1 MKFFLS
7 AALLIFTHI
16 LSAQN
21 FVESWETTFSATGPA
36 EIVKMIHDADDNV
49 IILAN
54 QRQSDGPRF
63 DGLVLKYSKSGVFQ
77 WSKSYGY
84 DSETNDYGVDIDVDD
99 DGNIYALFSISPE
112 NAGNTDPNGFLLRK
126 YSSAGTVVN
135 SYESI
140 GSLGYIPQKVAFY
153 ESQNKVYFT
162 ASRSQTSGKGL
173 LLRLYRLSDGLVHEY
188 AKNYESDEDDVAFAI
203 DTGSTITVQ
212 FQKGTSEIA
221 ALSIPYNFG
230 VSDSFLES
238 GSIVVTE
245 SIENITYKQ
254 FSSYRYFKFEL
265 DNGTVDL
272 YERSSSNVTK
282 AVFTGETGFVGDFSR
297 SSGDVLVTGDFDQN
311 VVRREYNFSG
321 GSYSLEYELDDP
333 QTIGNFLSSGNYVLG
348 SIVENNTRYFGALEF
363 DFYGVSDKWYHSS
376 TDGETLDKALADSD
390 GNFIFASSPGS
401 QIKLFALCNGPIGID
416 LGSNMN
422 TELET
427 VTLSIGSSPANEA
440 NWETIEWSTGQTG
453 VKSIEVSGYREVKTI
468 SVTVTNANGCSFTDE
483 IQVTFRVPAPGLP
496 QPEIIGMNGAA
507 PVFRFT
513 WDKTIADVVEYGIDQ
528 EFYIGSCGVFRGD
541 WEEFN
546 SSSSGNANDYIDITT
561 SIHAGLQLFGGYAE
575 DADENR
581 SYPAYQLALQPC
593 NCYDMEALDT
603 YLATVAINDGND
615 VVGEG
620 EIASFLIVNP
630 ETDIRKTG
638 DQELLSYFQW
648 EVPEG
653 WDIIDYQGT
662 LIKTRINEGAASGN
676 VSVKIVNPC
685 TGDQTSAISKEVTV
699 TKDQTIAF
707 DQPADMQMGDDP
719 VALGAMASSGLDVAY
734 DVEPHDILDIDNGMI
749 TPLYAGTV
757 TITATQAGNFE
768 WNESNPVQQTF
779 TINKGNDEI
788 TFGELGD
795 VLWNAENFD
804 LDDLASTKSG
814 RNISWTEVDNAYVSV
829 SSLGAVVLKK
839 PGAVEITATLAG
851 DDNWNAANP
860 VSQTL
865 TILKTD
871 QTLTLDEFPDK
882 LVTDDDFLWG
892 EYLDISSGLTP
903 SLESDDEGVARVSG
917 SLIEIVGAGTVTITA
932 IQTGNDYYNAAD
944 PVNQTLTINK
954 LSQTISFDPIPE
966 KTTDDLPF
974 ELDAT
979 GSSGLDVEY
988 ESLNTSVAT
997 IDDNTVTI
1005 VGVGTADIVASQAGN
1020 GTYEPAPNVTRT
1032 LTVSEGVTITFTEG
1046 YPQFEYYL
1054 NGVYR
1059 LLLELTQNGNVYYV
1073 VTAEGADEPTP
1084 AQIENGKDASGAP
1097 AFKSGSAYSLTA
1109 NDEYNSAQILG
1120 LEELTSYEIFLTISD
1135 ESYALSTAVH
1145 QLSVETG
1152 DYSKPEWESG
1162 YPAMGTINS
1171 LSAEVEIDLN
1181 EESGTVYYA
1190 VFASS
1195 GATKFPAN
1203 LKAGSNYGAV
1213 DEGSVSAGEGS
1224 FVLTGLSEATAY
1236 DVWLVAE
1243 DAAENLQTAATKL
1256 DFTTIDDIA
1265 PQFGAGYPSIAAVDE
1280 SDVEI
1285 DVKINE
1291 AGTVYAIAQLAG
1303 EGAPSFAQVQNGQNS
1318 SGATAI
1324 SANSVT
1330 VNKNQTTAL
1339 GVSGLT
1345 SQVEYDFYV
1354 VAWDDFDNESGA
1366 PEMLNAT
1373 TSDLKAPVISPQ
1385 SLTLESVDETIATL
1399 SFSLDEPG
1407 SFHWVVDTEIVTS
1420 PSPTQVS
1427 NGQTEAGEVSTHS
1440 GSVDVTIADQA
1451 YQFEVTRLL
1460 ADQEYEIYFVAVDE
1474 NETPNISESTFSTTF
1489 STVDLTAP
1497 TFATT
1502 PQMTNI
1508 SNEGFDLLIDVNET
1522 GSLHYAVIGASDPLP
1537 TTNELSTGSVT
1548 NAIIQG
1554 SKALAD
1560 GNNDLTFTIA
1570 LTEESSYKVVLLA
1583 ADDDENLQDD
1593 VISIDFTVPSSK
1605 IAQSVTF
1612 EALEEKTYGDAD
1624 FVLAAI
1630 ATSGLDV
1637 SYNSSDESVATV
1649 SGSSVTIIGVG
1660 TTTITAS
1667 QSGNDNYHPAT
1678 DVEQTLIV
1686 NKASQLITFEA
1697 LEEKTY
1703 GDADFYLAA
1712 ITTSGLD
1719 VSYSSSN
1726 ESVATISGSTV
1737 TIVAVGS
1744 ATITASQSG
1753 NDNYHPAADVEQT
1766 LTVSQASQSITFDA
1780 LEEKTY
1786 GDADFDL
1793 AAIATSGLGVSY
1805 SSSDESVA
1813 TISGSSVT
1821 IVGVGSA
1828 IITASQSGNGNYHPA
1843 ADVEQTFTINKASQT
1858 ITFDAIEDQNFSV
1871 GSLSLLA
1878 TVSSQLS
1885 VVYTLDDGDGAIN
1898 DNMLTFHSAGTFT
1911 VTASQPGNGNFNA
1924 AEPVSQSFFVNEESL
1939 KVPQTITFASIEDQ
1953 TYGNTIQLSATS
1965 SSGLTVNYEMLSG
1978 GAVISD
1984 GEVKFTGIGAVT
1996 IEASQGGDDTYEPAA
2011 SVSQTFGV
2019 LPKTL
2024 DVLAEDKQ
2032 IVYGQPMPELTYTI
2046 TGFVTGEDESALTTA
2061 PAVSTEAIQDSNAG
2075 SYSISVEGAVSGNYV
2090 FNYQGALLVIN
2101 KAQADITIADL
2112 EQEADGSAKEP
2123 VVTTTPSN
2131 LNFTITYDG
2140 LADAPIVAGTYEV
2153 KVTIDETNYAGE
2165 QAAIF
2170 TLTESNPLGVEAE
2183 ALLSVYPNPVADY
2196 LTIKNLTNKNIAIY
2210 DLEGRLQSVDRVGER
2225 LDFSGLKPGIYL
2237 LRSDGQVLKLI
2248 KL

>member
-7 AALLIFTHI
+7 AALLFFTH
-16 LSAQN
+16 LLWAQN
-21 FVESWETTFSATGPA
+21 FVESWETTFSATGTV

-54 QRQSDGPRF
+54 QRQSGGPVY

-84 DSETNDYGVDIDVDD
+84 DSETNDYGVDVDVDD
-99 DGNIYALFSISPE
+99 NGNIYVLFSIDPE
-112 NAGNTDPNGFLLRK
+112 NAGNTNPNGFLLRK
-126 YSSAGTVVN
+126 YSPSGTVVN
-135 SYESI
+135 SYESV
-140 GSLGYIPQKVAFY
+140 GSLGYVPQKVAFY
-153 ESQNKVYFT
+153 ESQNRVYFT
-162 ASRSQTSGKGL
+162 ASKNQNPGKGL
-173 LLRLYRLSDGLVHEY
+173 LLGLYRLSDGLVYEY

-203 DTGSTITVQ
+203 DTGSTVTVQ

-230 VSDSFLES
+230 VSDSFSEA

-245 SIENITYKQ
+245 SIDNIAYKQ
-254 FSSYRYFKFEL
+254 ISSYRYFKLEL
-265 DNGTVDL
+265 GNGTVDL

-282 AVFTGETGFVGDFSR
+282 AVFTGEPGFVGDFSR
-297 SSGDVLVTGDFDQN
+297 SSGNVVVTGDFYGN
-311 VVRREYNFSG
+311 AVRREYDFAG
-321 GSYSLEYELDDP
+321 GSYTLEYELDDP
-333 QTIGNFLSSGNYVLG
+333 QTIGNLITPEGYVLG
-348 SIVENNTRYFGALEF
+348 SVVENNTRYFGALEF

-376 TDGETLDKALADSD
+376 TGGETLDKALADSD
-390 GNFIFASSPGS
+390 GNFIFATSPGS
-401 QIKLFALCNGPIGID
+401 QIKLFTLCNGPVGIN
-416 LGSNMN
+416 LGADIN

-453 VKSIEVSGYREVKTI
+453 VKSIDVSGYREVKNI

-496 QPEIIGMNGAA
+496 QPEIVGMNGAA

-513 WDKTIADVVEYGIDQ
+513 WDKTIAEVVEYGIDQ
-528 EFYIGSCGVFRGD
+528 KFYIGSCGVFPGD
-541 WEEFN
+541 WEEFS

-575 DADENR
+575 DAAENR
-581 SYPAYQLALQPC
+581 SYPGYQLALQPC

-620 EIASFLIVNP
+620 EISSFLIVNP
-630 ETDIRKTG
+630 ETNTRKTS
-638 DQELLSYFQW
+638 DQELLSFFQW

-662 LIKTRINEGAASGN
+662 LIKTRINEGAASGSI
-676 VSVKIVNPC
+676 SVKIVNPC
-685 TGDQTSAISKEVTV
+685 TGDQTSAISKQVTV

-707 DQPADMQMGDDP
+707 DQPADIQMGDDP
-719 VALGAMASSGLDVAY
+719 IALGAMASSGLDVAY
-734 DVEPHDILDIDNGMI
+734 DIEPFDILDINNGMI

-757 TITATQAGNFE
+757 TVTATQAGNFE
-768 WNESNPVQQTF
+768 WNEANPVQQTF
-779 TINKGNDEI
+779 SINKGDDEI
-788 TFGELGD
+788 TFGELDD
-795 VLWNAENFD
+795 VFWNAENFD

-829 SSLGAVVLKK
+829 SSLGAVVVKK
-839 PGAVEITATLAG
+839 PGAVEITATLTG
-851 DDNWNAANP
+851 DDNWNTADP

-865 TILKTD
+865 TILKTN
-871 QTLTLDEFPDK
+871 QHLTLDEFPDK
-882 LVTDDDFLWG
+882 LVTDDDFLWSDF
-892 EYLDISSGLTP
+892 LDISSGLTP
-903 SLESDDEGVARVSG
+903 SLESDDEGVARVLG
-917 SLIEIVGAGTVTITA
+917 SLIEIVGAGTATITA
-932 IQTGNDYYNAAD
+932 TQLGNDNYNAAD

-966 KTTDDLPF
+966 KTTDDPSF

-979 GSSGLDVEY
+979 ASSGLDVEY
-988 ESLNTSVAT
+988 ESSNTAVAT
-997 IDDNTVTI
+997 IVDNIVAI
-1005 VGVGTADIVASQAGN
+1005 VGVGTADIVASQPGN
-1020 GTYEPAPNVTRT
+1020 GTYESAPDVTRT
-1032 LTVSEGVTITFTEG
+1032 LTVSEGVTIAFTEG

-1054 NGVYR
+1054 NGAYR

-1084 AQIENGKDASGAP
+1084 AQIENGQDASGAP
-1097 AFKSGSAYSLTA
+1097 AFKSGSAYSLAA
-1109 NDEYNSAQILG
+1109 NNEYNLAQILE
-1120 LEELTSYEIFLTISD
+1120 LEEVTSYEIFLTISD
-1135 ESYALSTAVH
+1135 ESYALSTVVY

-1152 DYSKPEWESG
+1152 DYSKPEWEPG
-1162 YPAMGTINS
+1162 YPVMGTINS

-1181 EESGTVYYA
+1181 EGDGTVYYA

-1213 DEGSVSAGEGS
+1213 DEGSVSASDAS

-1243 DAAENLQTAATKL
+1243 DVAENLQTAATKL

-1265 PQFGAGYPSIAAVDE
+1265 PEFGAGYPSIATVDE
-1280 SDVEI
+1280 TDVEI

-1303 EGAPSFAQVQNGQNS
+1303 ESAPSFAQVQNGQNS

-1324 SANSVT
+1324 SANSVR
-1330 VNKNQTTAL
+1330 VDKNQAAGLAL
-1339 GVSGLT
+1339 SGLT
-1345 SQVEYDFYV
+1345 SQVGYDFYV
-1354 VAWDDFDNESGA
+1354 VAEDDFGNESGA
-1366 PEMLNAT
+1366 PVNLNAT
-1373 TSDLKAPVISPQ
+1373 TSDLKAPDISPQ
-1385 SLTLESVDETIATL
+1385 TLTLESVDETSATF

-1407 SFHWVVDTEIVTS
+1407 SFYWVVDTDIATS

-1427 NGQTEAGEVSTHS
+1427 NGQTEAGAASIHS

-1451 YQFEVTRLL
+1451 YQFEVTGLL
-1460 ADQEYEIYFVAVDE
+1460 ADQEYEIYFVAEDE
-1474 NETPNISESTFSTTF
+1474 NEIPNISESTFSATF

-1497 TFATT
+1497 SFGST
-1502 PQMTNI
+1502 PQITNI
-1508 SNEGFDLLIDVNET
+1508 SAEGFDLQVDVDES
-1522 GSLHYAVIGASDPLP
+1522 GSLFYAVIGASDPLP
-1537 TTNELSTGSVT
+1537 STGELSTGSVA
-1548 NAIIQG
+1548 NVADQG
-1554 SKALAD
+1554 SKSLTAGA
-1560 GNNDLTFTIA
+1560 NDLTVAISLA
-1570 LTEESSYKVVLLA
+1570 EESSYQLVLLA
-1583 ADDDENLQDD
+1583 ADDDENLQND
-1593 VISIDFTVPSSK
+1593 VVSIDFTVPSSK
-1605 IAQSVTF
+1605 IT
-1612 EALEEKTYGDAD
+1612 
-1624 FVLAAI
+1624 
-1630 ATSGLDV
+1630 
-1637 SYNSSDESVATV
+1637 
-1649 SGSSVTIIGVG
+1649 
-1660 TTTITAS
+1660 
-1667 QSGNDNYHPAT
+1667 
-1678 DVEQTLIV
+1678 
-1686 NKASQLITFEA
+1686 
-1697 LEEKTY
+1697 
-1703 GDADFYLAA
+1703 
-1712 ITTSGLD
+1712 
-1719 VSYSSSN
+1719 
-1726 ESVATISGSTV
+1726 
-1737 TIVAVGS
+1737 
-1744 ATITASQSG
+1744 
-1753 NDNYHPAADVEQT
+1753 
-1766 LTVSQASQSITFDA
+1766 QSITFEA

-1821 IVGVGSA
+1821 IVRVGSVT
-1828 IITASQSGNGNYHPA
+1828 ITASQSGNGNYHPA
-1843 ADVEQTFTINKASQT
+1843 ADVEQTLSVSQASQSIT
-1858 ITFDAIEDQNFSV
+1858 FEALEEKTYGDADFDLAAVATSGLGVSYSSSDESVATVSGSSVTIVGVGSVTITASQSGNGNYHPAADVEQTLSVSQASQVITFDEIDDQHFSV
-1871 GSLSLLA
+1871 GTLSLRA
-1878 TVSSQLS
+1878 TASSGLP
-1885 VVYTLDDGDGAIN
+1885 VVYALENGDGAIN
-1898 DNMLTFHSAGTFT
+1898 DNVLTFRSAGTFT

-1924 AEPVSQSFFVNEESL
+1924 AEPVSQSFLVNEESV

-1965 SSGLTVNYEMLSG
+1965 SSGLTVNYEVVSG

-1984 GEVKFTGIGAVT
+1984 GEVKFTGIGTVA
-1996 IEASQGGDDTYEPAA
+1996 IEASQEGDDSYEAAA
-2011 SVSQTFGV
+2011 SVSQTFEV

-2024 DVLAEDKQ
+2024 DVLAEDKR
-2032 IVYGQPMPELTYTI
+2032 IVYGHPMPELTYTI
-2046 TGFVTGEDESALTTA
+2046 TGFATGEDESALTTA
-2061 PAVSTEAIQDSNAG
+2061 PAVSTEATQDSDAG
-2075 SYSISVEGAVSGNYV
+2075 SYGIFADGAVSDNYV
-2090 FNYQGALLVIN
+2090 FNYQDGLLVID
-2101 KAQADITIADL
+2101 KAQAGITITNL

-2140 LADAPIVAGTYEV
+2140 LADAPIVAGTYEA
-2153 KVTIDETNYAGE
+2153 KVTIDEINYAGE
-2165 QAAIF
+2165 QVAIF
-2170 TLTESNPLGVEAE
+2170 TLTESSPLGVEAE

-2196 LTIKNLTNKNIAIY
+2196 LTIKNLANKNMAIY

-2237 LRSDGQVLKLI
+2237 LKSDGQVLKLI